1 MMRRWLTGTGV
12 ALATLLIATVALAEE
27 AEETGSGDELSE
39 EDVERRSG
47 VLAKIGE
54 ISITV
59 GEFEDHLNKQGPF
72 RRVQYSAPEKRQEFL
87 DQMID
92 WELQAQHA
100 QKQGHGDDP
109 SVADQLKRVMSSLLL
124 RREVDDQVRPEDVTG
139 EEMHGYYDEHLTTFK
154 RPERVRA
161 YHIVISEQEKA
172 QSLLDRL
179 LEEGV
184 DTREFRRLAREM
196 SEDPVTKRRGGDL
209 RYFTKS
215 ADRREGDPEV
225 NEDLVKA
232 TFKLL
237 DMRREAQSRA
247 SDAKAGAKLK
257 RAPRRG
263 KVPGF
268 NPIFPKLVQT
278 PQGYHIVR
286 FMGHRDAVNR
296 EFEDV
301 ERQIRNR
308 IWREKLQKSREDFI
322 GNLREKHKV
331 VMHEDHMDLVKITP
345 APRGS
350 RPRPIKSRIRSL
362 DEQGGPG
369 KRPSRRRARPRRE
382 GNEGQE
388 EGQEQGQEQE
398 SSE

>member
-1 MMRRWLTGTGV
+1 MNTRWLTGMGV
-12 ALATLLIATVALAEE
+12 ALATLLMATVALAEE
-27 AEETGSGDELSE
+27 AEEASEGGEELSAE
-39 EDVERRSG
+39 EVARRSG
-47 VLAKIGE
+47 ALAKIGDTT
-54 ISITV
+54 ITI
-59 GEFEDHLNKQGPF
+59 GQFEDHLNKQGPF

-124 RREVDDQVRPEDVTG
+124 RREVDDRIRPEDVTD
-139 EEMHGYYDEHLTTFK
+139 EEMRGYYDEHLTTFK

-161 YHIVISEQEKA
+161 YHIVVSDQEKA

-179 LEEGV
+179 VEEGV

-209 RYFTKS
+209 RYFTKA

-225 NEDLVKA
+225 HKALVTA

-237 DMRREAQSRA
+237 DMRREAQDS
-247 SDAKAGAKLK
+247 AGDSKSGTGKIK
-257 RAPRRG
+257 RGPRRG

-278 PQGYHIVR
+278 PQGYHVVR

-331 VMHEDHMDLVKITP
+331 VVNEDRMELIKITP
-345 APRGS
+345 APQGT

-362 DEQGGPG
+362 DESGGPG
-369 KRPSRRRARPRRE
+369 KAPARRGRHPEPE
-382 GNEGQE
+382 GNDD
-388 EGQEQGQEQE
+388 EGQEQEEQGEEQE
-398 SSE
+398 